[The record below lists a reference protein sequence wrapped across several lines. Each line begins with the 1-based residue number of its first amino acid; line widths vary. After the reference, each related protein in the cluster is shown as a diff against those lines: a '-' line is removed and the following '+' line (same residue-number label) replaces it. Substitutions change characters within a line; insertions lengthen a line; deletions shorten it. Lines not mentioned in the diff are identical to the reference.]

1 MIIKQLDKITRKI
14 ISRLRIIQKVCMLL
28 LTLFFYP
35 ILVVFVCE
43 SCLSFVYNFSNFL
56 LFLRFG
62 LPTQDM
68 SCGQNK
74 INQSV
79 SPVGENI
86 IQIYKERESVCARER
101 ERERFLQE
109 IEYGKLIT
117 YLYSLWKNCILIQS
131 IFFNIFWSYNTK
143 KDFVKTDH
151 FELSPLML
159 QLR

>member
-1 MIIKQLDKITRKI
+1 M
-14 ISRLRIIQKVCMLL
+14 
-28 LTLFFYP
+28 
-35 ILVVFVCE
+35 FVSE

-56 LFLRFG
+56 FFLSLRFG

-101 ERERFLQE
+101 EREISSRNRVR
-109 IEYGKLIT
+109 KT
-117 YLYSLWKNCILIQS
+117 DYL
-131 IFFNIFWSYNTK
+131 FVF
-143 KDFVKTDH
+143 FVK
-151 FELSPLML
+151 ELHLDSIDFL
-159 QLR
+159 